1 MVTPEAAS
9 LTTEESRTVGFPQDG
24 KTWLCFRLSA
34 SLPPLRMETPE
45 RETDWKCV
53 FNLFPFQAWKPGT
66 SGGQLPTGRS
76 PPTGGQ
82 SWGKA
87 PRHMQG
93 AHNSISDSVHSPPPP
108 GPAPAK
114 GGTDTG
120 QMASSHRTNNTRRDR
135 RLILIQL

>member
-1 MVTPEAAS
+1 MVAPEAAS
-9 LTTEESRTVGFPQDG
+9 LTTEESRTVGFLQDG
-24 KTWLCFRLSA
+24 KTGLCLRLSA
-34 SLPPLRMETPE
+34 SLPPLRVETPE
-45 RETDWKCV
+45 GETDWRCV
-53 FNLFPFQAWKPGT
+53 FNLFPFQSGS

-87 PRHMQG
+87 PRRMQG
-93 AHNSISDSVHSPPPP
+93 AHNSFGISNSLHSPPSP

-120 QMASSHRTNNTRRDR
+120 QMASSRRTNTRRDR
-135 RLILIQL
+135 RLIVIQL